1 MNNFSLQ
8 LLKNA
13 YEHYQETGDYEYTIL
28 PVNPSYLVS
37 VLNCIGTLLENAYIE
52 DVTDNLLNDNA
63 INIVPMEKCHSV
75 LPETESNIFEVKGI
89 SNAIL

>member
-37 VLNCIGTLLENAYIE
+37 VLNCIGTLLEDSYIE

-63 INIVPMEKCHSV
+63 INIVPMEKMSFCI
-75 LPETESNIFEVKGI
+75 TRNGI
-89 SNAIL
+89 EYVRSQGNL